1 MNNENEAMRVRSPK
15 QAREVRSAS
24 GTRRLRISFL
34 PSVFTTFNLLLGY
47 LAILQILK
55 RDFAQAVYF
64 VVIAVVMDGFDGTI
78 ARLTK
83 TESRFGMQ
91 LDTLVDGVTFGLV
104 TSVMIYVW
112 GFQNTYPQIGKI
124 VGFLFLSAGIM
135 RLARFNML
143 RDSKTSSAH
152 MFVGIPIPLGAVS
165 VLSIVLIF
173 DRPPVKP
180 EHVLMFAVYV
190 LFVAFLMISNIRYR
204 TMKRIQPKH
213 SLLFLFILAGLIG
226 FGSMY
231 PRHTIPVLTV
241 FYMFSPLIV
250 KFYNRVEHDRSD
262 PETRRQA
269 STTGAESDGG

>member
-1 MNNENEAMRVRSPK
+1 MNSGKEARHKSSRK
-15 QAREVRSAS
+15 S
-24 GTRRLRISFL
+24 GRGGGHGSRLIPISFL
-34 PSVFTTFNLLLGY
+34 PSVFTSFNLLLGY

-83 TESRFGMQ
+83 TESSFGMH

-112 GFQNTYPQIGKI
+112 GFQNTYPQMGKI

-143 RDSKTSSAH
+143 RESKTASSH
-152 MFVGIPIPLGAVS
+152 MFVGIPIPLGAVT

-180 EHVLMFAVYV
+180 VHVMLFAIYV
-190 LFVAFLMISNIRYR
+190 LVVAFLMISNIHYR
-204 TMKRIQPKH
+204 TMKRIQPRH
-213 SLLFLFILAGLIG
+213 SLLFLLILAGLIG

-231 PRHTIPVLTV
+231 PRQTIPVLTV

-250 KFYNRVEHDRSD
+250 RFYNRMEQRKMAQES
-262 PETRRQA
+262 ETNTQ
-269 STTGAESDGG
+269 ESGTESHGG